1 MRRHAGFFLFLL
13 CVIFLTVCTFRQY
26 FFNGLVPFPGN
37 LLVSFFAPWNTVRF
51 PGWEHGV
58 PNKPMGIDNLNLFY
72 PYKDLSIDVLKKR
85 IIPLWNPY
93 NFTGNVLLANFQS
106 SIFYPLNILYF
117 LLPHI
122 DAWSWMI
129 MIQPVMAGL
138 FTYLFLRCFPIKKN
152 AAMFGALVFAF
163 SGEMIVWMSDHL
175 VVSHTI
181 LWLPLILW
189 SIERFITTRKWYF
202 YISAVTSL
210 AIAFFAGFFQ
220 PFFYVWFVSLFY
232 ALYRLKIT
240 KPEKIVVLATIT
252 IFITSIGLE
261 GVQLLPSW
269 EALTFSPRNM
279 VDVGYLYDTFLM
291 PVRHLISFLVPDY
304 LGNPGTYNFFG
315 AGYHESVLFIGI
327 LPLLFAL
334 ISIKRWKTNWTVRFF
349 WILTITTLIL
359 GLNLP
364 FIRNLYNL
372 KIPIFYTFL
381 PSRIFFITT
390 FTLSILSAFG
400 IDLWLKE
407 KNDKDLIRIL
417 LGFFIL
423 LAFFWFY
430 ASFFWQLS
438 AQDRQIVQRNII
450 IPALMIFLSLII
462 IEATYKVQKKSLALY
477 GLVLLTIISQQ
488 YFTYKYLSFSYRQF
502 TYPSAPI
509 FEFIKTHTGFNRFWT
524 YGDGYINANFATYE
538 RIFSPDGTDALFPSR
553 LGELFYAT
561 ETKGKLTR
569 NIPRIDVRIARAE
582 EGESMTDNQQRLR
595 LLALVGAKYITDWTK
610 IPDSENQQEK
620 KFPSQLFSLVWQQN
634 GWKVYELKNVL
645 PRAFLTNQFMVEKDP
660 QHILDT
666 IFDTSHTMNEIILE
680 ETPSIQ
686 KQKVPV
692 FRQAQFSSYAP
703 NTVNIDVST
712 DTDSLL
718 FLSDTYF
725 PGWHAYVD
733 GVPSKVYR
741 ADYAFRAVVIPAH
754 TKTVRFIYEPESFR
768 WGLYLSIFSVG
779 ATLLIARLLGSSEAI
794 RF

>member
-1 MRRHAGFFLFLL
+1 MRRHAAVFLFPL
-13 CVIFLTVCTFRQY
+13 CVVFLTVCTFRQY

-72 PYKDLSIDVLKKR
+72 PYKDLSIDLLKKR

-117 LLPHI
+117 LLPRI
-122 DAWSWMI
+122 DAWSWMVI
-129 MIQPVMAGL
+129 VQPIMAGL
-138 FTYLFLRCFPIKKN
+138 FTYLFLRCFPIKKI

-189 SIERFITTRKWYF
+189 SIERFIVTRKWYF
-202 YISAVTSL
+202 YLTAIASL
-210 AIAFFAGFFQ
+210 TIAFFAGFFQ
-220 PFFYVWFVSLFY
+220 SFFYIWFVSLFY
-232 ALYRLKIT
+232 AFYRLKIT
-240 KPEKIVVLATIT
+240 KPEKIVILTTIT
-252 IFITSIGLE
+252 IFITSIGLA

-304 LGNPGTYNFFG
+304 SGNPGTYNFFG

-327 LPLLFAL
+327 LPLLFAI
-334 ISIKRWKTNWTVRFF
+334 ISIKRWRTNWTVRFF
-349 WILTITTLIL
+349 WFSTIATLVL

-364 FIRNLYNL
+364 FIRSLYNL

-407 KNDKDLIRIL
+407 KNNKDLIRTL
-417 LGFFIL
+417 LGFLFL
-423 LAFFWFY
+423 LVFFWFY
-430 ASFFWQLS
+430 VSFFWQLDT
-438 AQDRQIVQRNII
+438 QHKQIVQRNII
-450 IPALMIFLSLII
+450 VPALMILLSLVTV
-462 IEATYKVQKKSLALY
+462 EAAHIVQKKSLALY
-477 GLVLLTIISQQ
+477 GFILLTIISQQ

-502 TYPSAPI
+502 TYPSATI
-509 FEFIKTHTGFNRFWT
+509 FEFIKTHAGFNRFWT

-561 ETKGKLTR
+561 ETKGKLTGT
-569 NIPRIDVRIARAE
+569 IPRIDARIARAN
-582 EGESMTDNQQRLR
+582 EGEHMTDNQQRLR

-610 IPDSENQQEK
+610 VPDSENQQEK

-634 GWKVYELKNVL
+634 GWKVYELKNAL
-645 PRAFLTNQFMVEKDP
+645 PRAFLTNQFIVEKDP
-660 QHILDT
+660 QRILNT
-666 IFDTSHTMNEIILE
+666 IFDTSHNMNEIVLE
-680 ETPSIQ
+680 ETPFIK
-686 KQKVPV
+686 KQEATI
-692 FRQAQFSSYAP
+692 FQEARFTSYTP
-703 NTVNIDVST
+703 NTVTIDVAT
-712 DTDSLL
+712 NTDSLL

-733 GVPSKVYR
+733 GIPSKIYR
-741 ADYAFRAVVIPAH
+741 ANYAFRAVVVPAH
-754 TKTVRFIYEPESFR
+754 AKTVQFVYEPESFR
-768 WGLYLSIFSVG
+768 WGAYLTIFSTGIIFITALYLNKKS
-779 ATLLIARLLGSSEAI
+779 RL
-794 RF
+794 